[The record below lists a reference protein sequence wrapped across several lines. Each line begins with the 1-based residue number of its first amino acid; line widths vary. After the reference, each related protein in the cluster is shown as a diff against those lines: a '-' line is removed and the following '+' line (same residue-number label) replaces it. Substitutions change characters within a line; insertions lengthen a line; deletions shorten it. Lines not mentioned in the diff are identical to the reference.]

1 MTIKKLPLIDIRID
15 GGTQARVS
23 INEAAIADY
32 ADAMTDGATLPP
44 VVVFFDGTVHW
55 LADGFH
61 RFLANKRIG
70 AVTMDAE
77 VRAGALADAQLFS
90 FGANQSH
97 GLRRTNEDKRKAVL
111 GVLGLKPDWA
121 DRAIAKHVGVSDKT
135 VAAARPAPIC
145 GNSADATAAHVTVTR
160 GGKTYTMDTSGQK
173 EAGRAKRGKPAADE
187 AAPTESELAAAI
199 ASTGTRPT
207 VATAT
212 ASTVTPEQ
220 RAPSPV
226 ALVEPDD
233 AAPDDGEIAD
243 AQRAEAATLD
253 AFRKVLEADDQLGEA
268 MRKVREQAAL
278 ISGMQSRITGL
289 MNEKNEA
296 IRRVKALQRAL
307 SKYEKVAA

>member
-1 MTIKKLPLIDIRID
+1 MTIKKLPLIEIRID

-111 GVLGLKPDWA
+111 GVLALKPDWA
-121 DRAIAKHVGVSDKT
+121 DRAIAKHVGVGYT
-135 VAAARPAPIC
+135 LVASARSSLPAAGSEKPAERTYTTKH
-145 GNSADATAAHVTVTR
+145 GTTA
-160 GGKTYTMDTSGQK
+160 TMDTSGQK

-187 AAPTESELAAAI
+187 AARTESELAAAI